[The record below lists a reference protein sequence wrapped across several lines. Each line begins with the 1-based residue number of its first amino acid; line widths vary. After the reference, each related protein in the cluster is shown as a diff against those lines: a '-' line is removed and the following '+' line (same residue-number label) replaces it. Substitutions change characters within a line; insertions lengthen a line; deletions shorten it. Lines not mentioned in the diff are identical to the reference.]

1 MRPSLNLGGGAVN
14 NSKNHMNLKV
24 SNNRKWKYKVYDHLG
39 KGEEEPLPL
48 ALLPVARFE
57 GGGEGEQGVRRQAGL
72 QVQAHVRLTWVQVDR
87 PDRLGP
93 LLLPRV
99 DHQLGRRLDR
109 GGRPPY
115 CACQAA
121 VFYNLREFSSI
132 LLLRICKAKWM
143 TFQETNLL
151 NFHIC
156 WRSDL
161 DKGLV
166 KKRLRFAR
174 VAAHLK

>member
-1 MRPSLNLGGGAVN
+1 M
-14 NSKNHMNLKV
+14 KYK
-24 SNNRKWKYKVYDHLG
+24 RKCKYKVYGHLG

-57 GGGEGEQGVRRQAGL
+57 GGGEGEHGVRRQAGL
-72 QVQAHVRLTWVQVDR
+72 QVQAHLRLTWVQVDSL
-87 PDRLGP
+87 DRLGP

-121 VFYNLREFSSI
+121 VFYNLRVFSSI
-132 LLLRICKAKWM
+132 LAMIIEDMPSIMDDISRDQPVELPHLLEV
-143 TFQETNLL
+143 Q
-151 NFHIC
+151 
-156 WRSDL
+156 S
-161 DKGLV
+161 
-166 KKRLRFAR
+166 
-174 VAAHLK
+174 